1 MIVNEQSLTSV
12 GVILGAKPVFQPQLV
27 MLKYTCLVKLRAS
40 SVGAFNRL
48 IILQYML
55 GQWHCVRDICLDESK
70 VYKWINKVS
79 H

>member
-12 GVILGAKPVFQPQLV
+12 GVILGAKLMFQPQLV
-27 MLKYTCLVKLRAS
+27 MLKYTCLVKLRVS

-70 VYKWINKVS
+70 AYKWINKVS

>member
-12 GVILGAKPVFQPQLV
+12 GVILGAKLVFQPQLV
-27 MLKYTCLVKLRAS
+27 MLKYTCLVKLRVS
-40 SVGAFNRL
+40 SVRAFNRL

>member
-12 GVILGAKPVFQPQLV
+12 GVILGAKLMFQPQLV
-27 MLKYTCLVKLRAS
+27 MLKYTCLVKLRVS